1 MKQQSDKERLALL
14 EEAIACL
21 EEENLSLRKNL
32 HDLEEEFKENE
43 RSWEYFLEE
52 KEIIFQKSLFSL
64 KETYEEYL
72 IDLIRHNPSLALT
85 SSHELIRLLAKEI
98 LEKG

>member
-1 MKQQSDKERLALL
+1 MKQQFNNQTIASL
-14 EEAIACL
+14 EETIALL

-85 SSHELIRLLAKEI
+85 SSHKLIRLLAKEI